1 MILSDPGFL
10 NERLKKFDRENI
22 EEKRINDLY
31 QLSFDKKQTNDD
43 DPLIAKRPLF
53 WSCVSC
59 DIDTDK
65 VTS

>member
-1 MILSDPGFL
+1 MFL
-10 NERLKKFDRENI
+10 
-22 EEKRINDLY
+22 EKRINDLY

-65 VTS
+65 VTA